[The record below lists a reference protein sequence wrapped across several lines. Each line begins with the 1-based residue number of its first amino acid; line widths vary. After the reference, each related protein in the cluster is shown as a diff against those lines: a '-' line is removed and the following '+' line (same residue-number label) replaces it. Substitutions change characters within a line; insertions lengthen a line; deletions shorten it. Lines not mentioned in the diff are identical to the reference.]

1 MLYYHR
7 IYWFR
12 LEEVTMAKKLHRSR
26 TDRKLWGVCGGIA
39 QHFDIDPTL
48 VRIITVVSVFFTGV
62 GLIAYII
69 AAIVLP
75 VEGE

>member
-12 LEEVTMAKKLHRSR
+12 LEEVPMAKKLQRSR

-75 VEGE
+75 VESE